1 MKKNYFI
8 LILGFCLIFTA
19 CKKEELVR
27 LDADVED
34 FAGQKAYIGELDG
47 GKYTCFEAG
56 DVINVNGS
64 PITITAGDI
73 KRDGRGVTL
82 NVTSESAYNAV
93 FPSSL
98 VTSLSKDATTNISVT
113 LPRTQAYETV
123 GNRQKINIP
132 MCGRLGSSNGS
143 IHFNNLCALLKIVI
157 KNDLSEALY
166 YDSIV
171 ISCSDRPLSGS
182 GKINNIASEIPE
194 IMMDNPTTSSTPVS
208 LTFPSRQTLAVNDSA
223 TYFVVV
229 PKAENASGFK
239 VSLVGKPGSTRDS
252 KYCYERTKSGS
263 CSFSRNV
270 VQKIPFSS
278 PTKREAVKYYFS
290 VGNNQYVRFSPG
302 NLRWSSSG
310 THRTADG
317 TTNKKGTWSFAPN
330 QWDRCSNSD
339 NKNISENS
347 SLVDCF
353 GWGTSGYTTN
363 PWHRARTNSQ
373 YASGITANIANTLH
387 DWGLY
392 NDIYNPVNGITEPY
406 GTWRSFSIDEFEN
419 LMKRP
424 DKSGAATVNGV
435 EGIIIL
441 PDNWVLPTGMTFT
454 PMTKYT
460 ANANATGYNQYVMGA
475 YTNNTYTENQWKIM
489 ENHGAIFL
497 PKASYRHDD
506 YFYTKFDQHYYTST
520 YYHSS
525 DYAVSAY
532 IDFTGRS
539 RYNIKRCNGCAVRLV
554 KDYTPGQ

>member
-82 NVTSESAYNAV
+82 NVSPESAYNAV

-98 VTSLSKDATTNISVT
+98 VTSLPYNATTNISVT

-143 IHFNNLCALLKIVI
+143 IHFHNLCALLKIVI
-157 KNDLSEALY
+157 TNDLSEALY

-182 GKINNIASEIPE
+182 GKINDIASEIPE
-194 IMMDNPTTSSTPVS
+194 IVMDNPTSSTPVS
-208 LTFPSRQTLAVNDSA
+208 LTFSSRQTLAVNGSA

-278 PTKREAVKYYFS
+278 PTKREDVKSYFS
-290 VGNNQYVRFSPG
+290 VGSNKYVRFSPG

-330 QWDRCSNSD
+330 QWDRCSNED

-353 GWGTSGYTTN
+353 GWGTSGYRTN
-363 PWHRARTNSQ
+363 PWYRNRYNAG
-373 YASGITANIANTLH
+373 YANGRNNLTGTLD
-387 DWGLY
+387 DWGEY
-392 NDIYNPVNGITEPY
+392 NDINNPVNGITESY
-406 GTWRSFSIDEFEN
+406 GTWRSFSKDEFEY
-419 LMKRP
+419 LMTRQ
-424 DKSGAATVNGV
+424 DRSGAAKVNGV

-441 PDNWVLPTGMTFT
+441 PDNWVLPTGVPTFT
-454 PMTKYT
+454 PMTICTNRSKS
-460 ANANATGYNQYVMGA
+460 GYNQYVMGA
-475 YTNNTYTENQWKIM
+475 YTNNSYTAEEWRIM

-497 PKASYRHDD
+497 PKASYRYDD
-506 YFYTKFDQHYYTST
+506 NYNTKFDQCYYTST
-520 YYHSS
+520 FS
-525 DYAVSAY
+525 DADYVFLTQ
-532 IDFTGRS
+532 IDFSGQNR
-539 RYNIKRCNGCAVRLV
+539 RARPRCDGMAVRLV